1 MLKFEIQNRRY
12 VGSKYKLKEWLEE
25 NILANTK
32 GKIFFDVFSGTG
44 VVSQI
49 FSKYYDKIIIN
60 DFLYSNNIVYEAFFN
75 QDNYDKTKIVNL
87 IEKWNLTDISLE
99 NDNYFNKM
107 FADKFFGKK
116 DSKKIGYIREEIET
130 LYKNKDINKKE
141 YSILLASL
149 IYSADKI
156 SNTVGHYD
164 AYIKK
169 EVKDERFILG
179 MIEPLK
185 LENKSVEIYR
195 EDANLLAQKI
205 KADVA
210 FIDPPYN
217 SRQYARFYHLLEN
230 LTKWEK
236 PELYGVALKPKE
248 ENMSGYCKVTAPK
261 LFHNLILNLD
271 VKYICVTYNNTYNSK
286 SSSSRNKI
294 TFEEIKSILEE
305 VGPTKIISTTH
316 QFFNAGKTEFND
328 HREYLFITEVRNG
341 KSN

>member
-12 VGSKYKLKEWLEE
+12 VGSKYKLKEWLKE

-32 GKIFFDVFSGTG
+32 GKTFVDIFSGTG

-49 FSKYYDKIIIN
+49 FSEYYDKIIIN
-60 DFLYSNNIVYEAFFN
+60 DFLYSNNIVYKAFFN
-75 QDNYDKTKIVNL
+75 QDEFEEKKIVKL
-87 IEKWNLTDISLE
+87 IEKWNLHDITYE

-107 FADKFFGKK
+107 FADKFFGKR
-116 DSKKIGYIREEIET
+116 DSKKIGYIREEIEN
-130 LYKNKDINKKE
+130 LYKSKYINEKE

-169 EVKDERFILG
+169 EVKDDRFILG
-179 MIEPLK
+179 MIKPLK
-185 LENKSVEIYR
+185 LKNKVVEIYR
-195 EDANLLAQKI
+195 EDANLLARKI
-205 KADVA
+205 KADIA

-217 SRQYARFYHLLEN
+217 SRQYSRFYHLLEN

-261 LFHNLILNLD
+261 LFRDLILNLD

-286 SSSSRNKI
+286 SSSSKNKI
-294 TFEEIKSILEE
+294 TFEEIKNILEE
-305 VGPTKIISTTH
+305 VGSTKIISIAH
-316 QFFNAGKTEFND
+316 QFFNAGKTKFND
-328 HREYLFITEVRNG
+328 HREYLFITEVQNE